1 MLRARFIGTAKPKPS
16 APTSAVAI
24 AVVIPINSPLLLIN
38 APPLEPLV
46 IGASV
51 CIRPNYVTPLP
62 IVSLPTSRRL
72 ASAETTPEVTVGA
85 APSVNG

>member
-1 MLRARFIGTAKPKPS
+1 MLSARLIGTANPNPS

-24 AVVIPINSPLLLIN
+24 AVVIPINSPLLLIK

-51 CIRPNYVTPLP
+51 
-62 IVSLPTSRRL
+62 
-72 ASAETTPEVTVGA
+72 
-85 APSVNG
+85 

>member
-1 MLRARFIGTAKPKPS
+1 MGTANPKPS

-24 AVVIPINSPLLLIN
+24 AVVIPINSPLLFIS

-51 CIRPNYVTPLP
+51 CIKPNKVT
-62 IVSLPTSRRL
+62 
-72 ASAETTPEVTVGA
+72 
-85 APSVNG
+85 